1 LEVSALKKNPR
12 SKNPCFSEEM
22 IQACLETMGAG
33 SAEEL
38 FEILPRIGV
47 LRDSRFGKPLLQ
59 LLQQKG
65 DLKRREFAAYALAA
79 LGAREFLEPLKK
91 AFLETRDSRGA
102 AARDFQMA
110 AIEAIGALGDD
121 AAAEFF
127 LPILSEGQPGK
138 ESARLH
144 RCIIESLGA
153 LAQQGGGRS
162 LEVLLSLTRKGNPEL
177 RALAL
182 SELAVAYWH
191 RPNEID
197 QTTLQRIVELT
208 NDRSAIVAE
217 TALAALESLAD
228 VGCRRAER
236 LFKK

>member
-1 LEVSALKKNPR
+1 
-12 SKNPCFSEEM
+12 M
-22 IQACLETMGAG
+22 IQACLETMHTAN
-33 SAEEL
+33 AEEL

-47 LRDSRFGKPLLQ
+47 LRDTRFGKPLLR
-59 LLQQKG
+59 LLEQKE
-65 DLKRREFAAYALAA
+65 DLKRREFAAYALGA
-79 LGAREFLEPLKK
+79 LGTKEFLEPLKR
-91 AFLETRDSRGA
+91 AFLEIRDSRGA
-102 AARDFQMA
+102 AARDVQMA
-110 AIEAIGALGDD
+110 IIEAIGSLGDD

-127 LPILSEGQPGK
+127 LPILSEETPGRQ
-138 ESARLH
+138 SARLH

-162 LEVLLSLTRKGNPEL
+162 LEVLLSLTQKGDPEL

-182 SELAVAYWH
+182 SELSVAYWH

-197 QTTLQRIVELT
+197 QATLQRIVDLT
-208 NDRSAIVAE
+208 NDRSTLVAE
-217 TALAALESLAD
+217 SALAALESLAD